1 MCVLVKEIMTK
12 SFVELSENLTP
23 EEAGSQLKDNNY
35 GVVVDSN
42 GTPIALISVE
52 DLEQAIK
59 RKIPSLKN
67 LLENNLLENIP
78 LMVTVG
84 SEVEM
89 TEFFKVA
96 TLFDIGGA
104 NGAVVL
110 GDEEIVGVLLA
121 ENVKEFLCS
130 EYEISSNEMDWDLF
144 GNANDSVLGGIHQLP
159 RGSVICLECGFTNS
173 LDFFDRKNL
182 PLCQNPDRPSHR
194 LLLP

>member
-1 MCVLVKEIMTK
+1 MCLLVKEIVTK
-12 SFVELSENLTP
+12 NFVELSENLTP
-23 EEAGSQLKDNNY
+23 EEARSQLKDNNY
-35 GVVVDSN
+35 GVVVNST
-42 GTPIALISVE
+42 GTPIALIQVE

-59 RKIPSLKN
+59 RKTPSLKN
-67 LLENNLLENIP
+67 LLANIP

-84 SEVEM
+84 SKVEM
-89 TEFFKVA
+89 KEFFKVA

-110 GDEEIVGVLLA
+110 GDEEIVGVLPA

-144 GNANDSVLGGIHQLP
+144 GNANDSVLGGIHQPP
-159 RGSVICLECGFTNS
+159 RGSVICLECGFNNS
-173 LDFFDRKNL
+173 LDFLDRKNL
-182 PLCQNPDRPSHR
+182 PFCQNPDRPSHR